1 MESGDKMRSVV
12 LASES
17 PRRRELMNISGIP
30 FYTQAAKID
39 ETFNANLS
47 IEEGVMDLALRK
59 AMKVSETRPN
69 EVVIGADTIVV
80 IDNEILGKP
89 KDVED
94 AYRMLR
100 LLSNKTHRVI
110 TGVAIVNQDV
120 KKTFYEVTEVKFA
133 NLSEETI
140 EWYIKSREYYDKAG
154 GYAIQGKGMILVERI
169 NGDYFNVVGMPMH
182 HLVEE
187 LKAFINI

>member
-1 MESGDKMRSVV
+1 MESGENMRSVV

-17 PRRRELMNISGIP
+17 PRRRELMNITGIP

-120 KKTFYEVTEVKFA
+120 KKTFYEETEVKFA

-187 LKAFINI
+187 LKAFIHI

>member
-1 MESGDKMRSVV
+1 
-12 LASES
+12 
-17 PRRRELMNISGIP
+17 
-30 FYTQAAKID
+30 
-39 ETFNANLS
+39 
-47 IEEGVMDLALRK
+47 
-59 AMKVSETRPN
+59 
-69 EVVIGADTIVV
+69 
-80 IDNEILGKP
+80 
-89 KDVED
+89 
-94 AYRMLR
+94 MLR

-110 TGVAIVNQDV
+110 TGVAIANQNV
-120 KKTFYEVTEVKFA
+120 QKTFYEVTEVKFA

>member
-1 MESGDKMRSVV
+1 MESGEKMRSVV

-187 LKAFINI
+187 LKAFIHI

>member
-1 MESGDKMRSVV
+1 MESGEKMRSVV

-17 PRRRELMNISGIP
+17 PRRRELMNITGIP

-39 ETFNANLS
+39 ETFNTNLS

-69 EVVIGADTIVV
+69 ELVIGADTIVV

>member
-1 MESGDKMRSVV
+1 MESGENMRSVV

-17 PRRRELMNISGIP
+17 PRRRELMNITGIP

>member
-1 MESGDKMRSVV
+1 MESGEKMRSVV

-120 KKTFYEVTEVKFA
+120 KKTFYEETEVKFA